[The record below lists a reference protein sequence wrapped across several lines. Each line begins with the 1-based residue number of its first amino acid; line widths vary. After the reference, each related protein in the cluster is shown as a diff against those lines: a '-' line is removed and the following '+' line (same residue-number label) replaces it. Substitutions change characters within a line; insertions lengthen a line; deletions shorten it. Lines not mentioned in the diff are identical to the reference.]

1 MDGEEHDIL
10 RARMVDLVSRLYH
23 MAEETRARSL
33 GQEPA
38 NGTLRYWQGVSFGLE
53 MAVGE
58 VLTLIEALTQSHDGP
73 ERRLDDLH
81 ANLVELAAKAA
92 RLTEQTLQRGRAGQ
106 PIVATPDYWQGIAF
120 GLTMV
125 IGEVLTLVIDL
136 NKNIKP

>member
-1 MDGEEHDIL
+1 MSEDEHDIL
-10 RARMVDLVSRLYH
+10 RTKMVDLVSRLYH
-23 MAEETRARSL
+23 MAEETRERSQ

-38 NGTLRYWQGVSFGLE
+38 TGTLRYWQGVSFGLE

-58 VLTLIEALTQSHDGP
+58 VLSLIEELTQSHDSP
-73 ERRLDDLH
+73 QRRLDDLH
-81 ANLVELAAKAA
+81 ANLIELAAKAA

-125 IGEVLTLVIDL
+125 VGEVLTLAIDL
-136 NKNIKP
+136 NKNINP